1 MSEDAN
7 NLSVLMHKRSC
18 IDTELDTVVQ
28 LGIEASSNEDSYR
41 KFMVSCME
49 LPRIQDQFESIQT
62 AIEGLEMKEKQT
74 LSKDHVEIRSAF
86 NDLIREIK
94 SIKFEFEL
102 QKEEAVERARK
113 EEAKAAHESTLKNQ
127 EEKAIAPVQ
136 LPKLSVPPFSGDFR
150 QWKPFSEIFVSLID
164 NDKRLSDVAKFQY
177 LLSYV
182 RGDASK
188 LLRGLPVTGSNYKKA
203 WGILEYNFNNERLI
217 AMQHMDSLYKLPS
230 LNVASASGLRTILTG
245 FLENM
250 GALESMGFPIDE
262 WDFMLYY
269 LLYRKI
275 DPTTRRD
282 FDKSITTNRVPK
294 FHELRE
300 FLDREIISWES
311 SRSFQGLTKTSTLT
325 MFKKKNPYDRF
336 IFAKDNRLC
345 LRCLKPMHDS
355 TDTQCAL
362 IRCSICSASHHCA
375 LLHFAKD
382 KKQDEG
388 VKEESGSD
396 SHGSGEGTSSNIVSL
411 CAGKDEPER
420 KFMLHYTAVVLIRDS
435 LGNFHKARAL
445 VDPGSDS
452 SFITESLVSRLGL
465 PRRKSAT
472 PIHGIGDVMTRSR
485 GVVSTVIKSH
495 VGSGPE
501 FHFEGL
507 VMGHITSD
515 KPRLPLET
523 DSWSFLSHLVLA
535 DPTFH
540 TPSPVEILIGG
551 EIYEEILL
559 GKKIRGPPGT
569 PAAVSTSLGWLIIG
583 KVDNK
588 FVRNGDMSPPY
599 SSFHISSSSIE
610 ERLDQSIRRF
620 WEIESVPEKPI
631 LSPEDQRC
639 EEIFVKTHRRLDS
652 GRYVVSLPFRDGE
665 PSLGESRHLAM
676 ARLRSVER
684 RFVRDDKFRQMYT
697 DFMDDYLESD
707 HMELVTEEIKGNHC
721 YIAHSGVL
729 RPSSTTTQCR
739 TVFDAA
745 AATSDGTSLNDTQLN
760 YQLILWRKTL
770 DQEPQTFRLKTVT
783 YGLSSSPFL
792 AIRVLQQLAHDHQS
806 EFPEAAEVLRRFTY
820 MDDVVS
826 GSDSIDSAVNLQRQ
840 LIGLLQ
846 KGCFDLRKWCSNS
859 PEFLD
864 RLPDSTKNI
873 DSATVSLDEDGSVK
887 ILGLAWNPHK
897 DVFSY
902 SVRPLNDQ
910 VTKRVILSETAR
922 IFDPLGFLCPVIISA
937 KILFQELWLAG
948 VDWDAEVPDAIR
960 QKWLCLAKEFPDLSK
975 IQICRFVP
983 TKGCRVQLHGFCD
996 SSEVAFAAVVYFR
1009 VVHPDNTVSVHIL
1022 TGKSRV
1028 APKEMLVRSRYSKS
1042 ESQEALLNWSPAS

>member
-1 MSEDAN
+1 MSVVTLA
-7 NLSVLMHKRSC
+7 SC
-18 IDTELDTVVQ
+18 
-28 LGIEASSNEDSYR
+28 LG
-41 KFMVSCME
+41 
-49 LPRIQDQFESIQT
+49 
-62 AIEGLEMKEKQT
+62 
-74 LSKDHVEIRSAF
+74 
-86 NDLIREIK
+86 
-94 SIKFEFEL
+94 
-102 QKEEAVERARK
+102 
-113 EEAKAAHESTLKNQ
+113 
-127 EEKAIAPVQ
+127 
-136 LPKLSVPPFSGDFR
+136 
-150 QWKPFSEIFVSLID
+150 
-164 NDKRLSDVAKFQY
+164 
-177 LLSYV
+177 
-182 RGDASK
+182 
-188 LLRGLPVTGSNYKKA
+188 GLPVTGSNYKKA

-311 SRSFQGLTKTSTLT
+311 SRSFSRVNQNFNSNHGNGSSGSSTPRVHALVSGSSTEGAKSTKCILCKRLPHSLIACHQ
-325 MFKKKNPYDRF
+325 FKKKNPYDRF

-388 VKEESGSD
+388 VKEESGPD
-396 SHGSGEGTSSNIVSL
+396 SHGSGEGTSSNVVSL

-620 WEIESVPEKPI
+620 WEIESVPEKSI

-639 EEIFVKTHRRLDS
+639 EEIFVKHTDDWIQVGMS
-652 GRYVVSLPFRDGE
+652 FRSHFE
-665 PSLGESRHLAM
+665 MEN
-676 ARLRSVER
+676 LR
-684 RFVRDDKFRQMYT
+684 
-697 DFMDDYLESD
+697 
-707 HMELVTEEIKGNHC
+707 
-721 YIAHSGVL
+721 
-729 RPSSTTTQCR
+729 
-739 TVFDAA
+739 
-745 AATSDGTSLNDTQLN
+745 
-760 YQLILWRKTL
+760 
-770 DQEPQTFRLKTVT
+770 
-783 YGLSSSPFL
+783 
-792 AIRVLQQLAHDHQS
+792 
-806 EFPEAAEVLRRFTY
+806 
-820 MDDVVS
+820 
-826 GSDSIDSAVNLQRQ
+826 
-840 LIGLLQ
+840 
-846 KGCFDLRKWCSNS
+846 
-859 PEFLD
+859 
-864 RLPDSTKNI
+864 
-873 DSATVSLDEDGSVK
+873 
-887 ILGLAWNPHK
+887 
-897 DVFSY
+897 
-902 SVRPLNDQ
+902 
-910 VTKRVILSETAR
+910 
-922 IFDPLGFLCPVIISA
+922 
-937 KILFQELWLAG
+937 
-948 VDWDAEVPDAIR
+948 
-960 QKWLCLAKEFPDLSK
+960 
-975 IQICRFVP
+975 
-983 TKGCRVQLHGFCD
+983 
-996 SSEVAFAAVVYFR
+996 
-1009 VVHPDNTVSVHIL
+1009 
-1022 TGKSRV
+1022 
-1028 APKEMLVRSRYSKS
+1028 
-1042 ESQEALLNWSPAS
+1042 